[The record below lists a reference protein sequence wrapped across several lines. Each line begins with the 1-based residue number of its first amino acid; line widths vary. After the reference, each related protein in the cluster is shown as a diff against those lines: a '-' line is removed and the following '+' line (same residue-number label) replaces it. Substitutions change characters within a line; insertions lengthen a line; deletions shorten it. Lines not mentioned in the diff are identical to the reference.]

1 MSQNIKLRLISAH
14 AEPGFCINTGI
25 KEFIKEICIYGVIV
39 NPVFL
44 PQYLEH
50 NQRPCFHIGVNYL
63 YRETFAGF
71 CIQYRTKPA
80 GTDFCA
86 DIRRKLHY
94 AYPVCFSRR
103 KYKDEPALQL

>member
-1 MSQNIKLRLISAH
+1 MSQNIELRLISAH

-71 CIQYRTKPA
+71 VFNTVQSPPA
-80 GTDFCA
+80 PTFA
-86 DIRRKLHY
+86 QI
-94 AYPVCFSRR
+94 
-103 KYKDEPALQL
+103 